1 MCCLYSKP
9 FAGGLPSLKAAADEP
24 IVCYVT
30 DRKSLNPA
38 MAQAR
43 TSQILENIRRAVE
56 AGVDWV
62 QIREKDLP
70 ARELLELARQAVQMA
85 AGRGRGNPG
94 RARLIINDRLDVAL
108 AAGAQGVHLG
118 HESLG
123 ARDVVRWCRAGNAPS
138 EFAIGVS
145 CHSLEEARKAESAK
159 ADYIFLGPIFETPS
173 KLQFGAPQGL
183 VKLAEVCR
191 AVANMKV
198 VAIGGVNAENA
209 ASCIQAGA
217 DGIAA
222 IRMFQDS
229 DHSREINNVV
239 AFIRNLGSE
248 EGSR

>member
-1 MCCLYSKP
+1 
-9 FAGGLPSLKAAADEP
+9 LKAAANQP

-38 MAQAR
+38 LAQAGA
-43 TSQILENIRRAVE
+43 SNLLKNIRAAVE
-56 AGVDWV
+56 AGVDWI

-85 AGRGRGNPG
+85 AVRGGRNRGP
-94 RARLIINDRLDVAL
+94 AQILINDRLDVAL

-118 HESLG
+118 HESLDAG
-123 ARDVVRWCRAGNAPS
+123 DVVHWCRAGNAPAG
-138 EFAIGVS
+138 FAIGVS

-159 ADYIFLGPIFETPS
+159 ADYIFFGPIFETPS
-173 KLQFGAPQGL
+173 KMQFGAPQGL
-183 VKLAEVCR
+183 AKLVEVCR
-191 AVANMKV
+191 AVPNMKV
-198 VAIGGVNAENA
+198 VAIGGVNEENV

-217 DGIAA
+217 SGIAA

-229 DHSREINNVV
+229 DHSKKINDAVS
-239 AFIRNLGSE
+239 FIHGLGSK